1 METWV
6 LYAVISAIFAGLT
19 SVLAKY
25 GLKEVS
31 GDVALIIRTSF
42 IFLIVWLNVFL
53 LDDVKTLSLI
63 TRKSMIFLLLS
74 GFTTSVSWIFYYKA
88 IKIGHVSQVAL
99 IDKGSI
105 VLTLALSFWLL
116 KDPLTMK
123 VLIGAGLIV
132 AGLIVLVE
140 YSQNNLLFDFGK

>member
-123 VLIGAGLIV
+123 VLIGAG
-132 AGLIVLVE
+132 
-140 YSQNNLLFDFGK
+140 